1 MNSLFSGFDLA
12 SSFTIIPLFIGSLL
26 VGLLFLLS
34 QGFIFI
40 MKIIFASNWI
50 YPGIFEDHRKAA
62 YKEVKKLRNQGRYR
76 EA

>member
-12 SSFTIIPLFIGSLL
+12 SSFTIILLFIGSLL

-62 YKEVKKLRNQGRYR
+62 YKEARKLRNQGRYR

>member
-1 MNSLFSGFDLA
+1 VNSLFSGFDLA
-12 SSFTIIPLFIGSLL
+12 SSFTIIPLFMGSLL

-40 MKIIFASNWI
+40 MKIIFAI
-50 YPGIFEDHRKAA
+50 YPGIFEDHRKAV
-62 YKEVKKLRNQGRYR
+62 YKKVKELRNQGHYR